1 MGEVV
6 WLGNSESLRQGKLR
20 PRCRE
25 GEQSLWEPG
34 RGVTFTLNSPE
45 PFLAASA
52 SPGSWSR
59 LPLLCSLGCWGLESL
74 FSLTETG
81 TSEREKGDWGGG
93 TVLSLRQAEGEGRS
107 AQRTGRA
114 HSAAREKSAGG
125 VSVLINFN
133 NKI

>member
-1 MGEVV
+1 MRLVPISWSWGFRAVSGVGEVV
-6 WLGNSESLRQGKLR
+6 WLGNSESLRQGKLS
-20 PRCRE
+20 PRCHE

-34 RGVTFTLNSPE
+34 RGVAFTLNSPE

-81 TSEREKGDWGGG
+81 TSERKKGDWGGCSQPSPGRGRGQECPADRQG
-93 TVLSLRQAEGEGRS
+93 TFSCS
-107 AQRTGRA
+107 
-114 HSAAREKSAGG
+114 
-125 VSVLINFN
+125 
-133 NKI
+133 